1 MSEDCCNCDESG
13 GDDDEGGSDEDYD
26 VDLVQCRP

>member
-1 MSEDCCNCDESG
+1 MSEDCCNCDDSG
-13 GDDDEGGSDEDYD
+13 GDDEDGVCGEDDD